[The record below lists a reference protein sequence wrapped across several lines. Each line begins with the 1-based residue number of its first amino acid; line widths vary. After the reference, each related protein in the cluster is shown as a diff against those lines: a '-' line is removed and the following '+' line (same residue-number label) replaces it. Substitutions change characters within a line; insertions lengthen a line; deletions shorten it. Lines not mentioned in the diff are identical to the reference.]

1 MKTLVDAQGNFMF
14 TFEGEIDLS
23 LPEYDGCQVVDGTEP
38 LQTLIDENDAIGAQ
52 FADTEAEHEAELDDL
67 IVRMAALEQRVAE
80 LENNQGS

>member
-38 LQTLIDENDAIGAQ
+38 LQTLIDENDAIG
-52 FADTEAEHEAELDDL
+52 LNLL
-67 IVRMAALEQRVAE
+67 IQKQSMKQNL
-80 LENNQGS
+80 S